1 MKKQILSKLCLALL
15 LAAAQ
20 SAYAQDE
27 TNPVSELSQS
37 ISDALFLPT
46 SSLKLT
52 PQDINIFANALL
64 LLYMESHYALRAHT
78 SELTEQLLH
87 RKEVIEK
94 TCNACVTYIEEH
106 GSESLQAMF
115 SLLEHNTKSLKRT
128 YLTKYQEELIS
139 GERDTFVHAQVL
151 QQITINL
158 FGLWYKTTY
167 EGMTKN
173 NFDTNCFKIAFN
185 QEGLIPAEFRSGQLP
200 APNTLM

>member
-1 MKKQILSKLCLALL
+1 MKKQIVSKLCLALL
-15 LAAAQ
+15 LAAAP
-20 SAYAQDE
+20 SVYAQNE
-27 TNPVSELSQS
+27 TNPVADLSQT

-52 PQDINIFANALL
+52 PQEINLFANALL
-64 LLYMESHYALRAHT
+64 LLYMESHYTLRAHT
-78 SELTEQLLH
+78 SELSEQLLH

-94 TCNACVTYIEEH
+94 TCAACIAYIQEH
-106 GSESLQAMF
+106 GSASLQAIY

-128 YLTKYQEELIS
+128 YLNKYQEELIS

-173 NFDTNCFKIAFN
+173 NFEADCFKIAFN

-200 APNTLM
+200 APSALM